1 MQQNRQRPTR
11 PRIDPAVAAWR
22 NAIFGVFM
30 LCGVG
35 FATWVARLPAVREG
49 MALSTADVG
58 ILLLGLAAGSII
70 GLAFAPGIMVRLG
83 NRGGLRASLSGIGA
97 SAVLLGIT
105 TDMFEQHGA
114 SIIALALFGFCFSVT
129 DVLMNVEGAAV
140 EKACGRTLLP
150 LMHAF
155 FSFGTILGALA
166 GAGAAALR
174 IPVVLNF
181 SFMGVAVAATGL
193 YIVRFLPPSGPVPA
207 PTAERE
213 PWGARMRS
221 SLAVARD
228 PSLALVGLMVAGMAF
243 AEGSANDW
251 LPIAAVDGHG
261 FDEVGGALV
270 YGVFVAAMTVGRVA
284 GGPLI
289 DALGRR
295 RVLLLFGSLGLIGVC
310 QFIFTTGPTTAIIGA
325 ALWGLGCSL
334 GFPVGISVAADHPT
348 DAARRVSVVAMFG
361 YSAFLAGPPII
372 GFLGEHFGI
381 LNAFL
386 FVAAML
392 TLTLLL
398 TPRATRIAEPEAEF
412 QPRARS

>member
-1 MQQNRQRPTR
+1 MKQNRQQRNR
-11 PRIDPAVAAWR
+11 PRIDPEVLAWR
-22 NAIFGVFM
+22 NAIFGVFL
-30 LCGVG
+30 LCGLG

-58 ILLLGLAAGSII
+58 ILLLGLAVGSII
-70 GLAFAPGIMVRLG
+70 GLAFAPGVMARLG
-83 NRGGLRASLSGIGA
+83 NRGGLRASLVGIGA
-97 SAVLLGIT
+97 AAVLLGIT
-105 TDMFEQHGA
+105 TGVFGHQGA
-114 SIIALALFGFCFSVT
+114 SIVALAFFGFCFSVT

-155 FSFGTILGALA
+155 FSFGTILGALV

-174 IPVVLNF
+174 IPVMLNF
-181 SFMGVAVAATGL
+181 CVMGAALAAIGF
-193 YIVRFLPPSGPVPA
+193 YVVRFIPA
-207 PTAERE
+207 SAAAPAQPGERE
-213 PWGARMRS
+213 PWRARMRS
-221 SLAVARD
+221 SVAVARD
-228 PSLALVGLMVAGMAF
+228 PGLVLIGLMVAGMAF

-270 YGVFVAAMTVGRVA
+270 YGVFVAAMTVGRLA

-295 RVLLLFGSLGLIGVC
+295 RVLLLLGTLGLAGVC
-310 QFIFTTGPTTAIIGA
+310 LFIFTTGHTAAIIGA
-325 ALWGLGCSL
+325 ALWGLGGSL

-361 YSAFLAGPPII
+361 YSAFLVGPPVI
-372 GFLGEHFGI
+372 GFLGERFGI
-381 LNAFL
+381 LDAFL
-386 FVAAML
+386 FVVAML
-392 TLTLLL
+392 ALALLL
-398 TPRATRIAEPEAEF
+398 TPRATRIPGPEAEIL
-412 QPRARS
+412 PRAR